1 MTAKEI
7 TFQLLN
13 DCRPGATFTGYGLMS
28 EVNRM
33 CGENH
38 YPDTY
43 LRYMREYREKTGRQI
58 KNIDKRKSLYAVSGK
73 EAI

>member
-1 MTAKEI
+1 MNAKEL

-13 DCRPGATFTGYGLMS
+13 DCRPGATFTGYGLMT

-33 CGENH
+33 CGEHH

-43 LRYMREYREKTGRQI
+43 LRYMREYRLKTGRQI
-58 KNIDKRKSLYAVSGK
+58 ENINRRKSLYRITA
-73 EAI
+73 